1 MTNES
6 PSFLILEV
14 ETGDVSTTDYHLKND
29 MMNPQHKV
37 EGQGQQPT
45 DVILALDIGSSS
57 IRCTAYETQRSDTSL
72 AHDSSFSLKAV
83 ASCSKKRQSVVPN
96 SGKIRIFQNDSSS
109 FFDTIDELLEA
120 TTVKLRESL
129 SFFQVVA
136 VGFSTFVM
144 NLVAVSTETGQP
156 LGNDHTMSYACNA
169 PKAVYEC
176 QRLKRDTDESRL
188 QQLYQ
193 TTGAPLHTAY
203 AIPQLRA
210 MYHDEATS
218 AYLNATDHTWQTLAS
233 HCIARWTL
241 QNALPISY
249 SEASWTGLLN
259 INTCTFEPTALDLLP
274 ANARDSLPPL
284 ADFHDCGSGLPEY
297 FPPINDSTGECN
309 VNPYWDRFPELRQTK
324 FYLGIGDGA
333 CANIGSKCTVADR
346 IAVTIG
352 TSAAARICIHHP
364 IQQDSDRSSS
374 PALFSFRI
382 PDYQGLFCYRI
393 DRNHIL
399 VGGALTD
406 GGSVVEWARDFLNMT
421 TDEVFEQCLQGM
433 ETLERQELDNFISSS
448 RSNNSNSNNSSSGSH
463 TTNTPLL
470 LTVPFLSGERS
481 TGFRDG
487 ATGVVLGLNRDTSS
501 VAFFRSCIE
510 GVSLRLKAI
519 LDLLVACNH
528 QCCNDFDG
536 KKELSCKPVIVA
548 SGKAMETNDFW
559 RQMIADASGL
569 SIIFDKETEEGTS
582 RGVARLVVMALYDL
596 TASTCREDLQIAK
609 LSEPRPMATA
619 MYSQKAERQNRLIDC
634 VAKMF

>member
-14 ETGDVSTTDYHLKND
+14 ETGDVNNRLPSE
-29 MMNPQHKV
+29 M
-37 EGQGQQPT
+37 EGQGQPT

-57 IRCTAYETQRSDTSL
+57 IRCTVFETQRSDTSL
-72 AHDSSFSLKAV
+72 AYDSSFSLKAV
-83 ASCSKKRQSVVPN
+83 ASCSQKLQSVVPN

-109 FFDTIDELLEA
+109 LFDTIDELVEA
-120 TTVKLRESL
+120 ILVKLRETL
-129 SFFQVVA
+129 SSFQVVA

-156 LGNDHTMSYACNA
+156 LGNDYTLSYACNS
-169 PKAVYEC
+169 PQAVYEC

-193 TTGAPLHTAY
+193 ATGAPLHTAY

-241 QNALPISY
+241 QKALPISY
-249 SEASWTGLLN
+249 SEASWIGLLN
-259 INTCTFEPTALDLLP
+259 INTCTFEPMALDLLP
-274 ANARDSLPPL
+274 VNARDSLPPL
-284 ADFHDCGSGLPEY
+284 ADFHDCVSGLPEY
-297 FPPINDSTGECN
+297 LPPINDSTGKCN
-309 VNPYWDRFPELRQTK
+309 VNPFWDRFPELRQTK

-374 PALFSFRI
+374 PALFSFQI

-406 GGSVVEWARDFLNMT
+406 GGSVVEWARDFLNVT
-421 TDEVFEQCLQGM
+421 TDEVFDQCLQDM
-433 ETLERQELDNFISSS
+433 ETLEGQELDNFISSS
-448 RSNNSNSNNSSSGSH
+448 NNSSSSSGSH

-487 ATGVVLGLNRDTSS
+487 ATGVVLGLTRDTSS

-528 QCCNDFDG
+528 QCCNGFDG

-569 SIIFDKETEEGTS
+569 SIIFDNETAEGTS
-582 RGVARLVVMALYDL
+582 RGVARLVVMALYDM

-634 VAKMF
+634 VAPMF